1 MIIDIALQILR
12 EREAAGAGDPGPQWV
27 SAAVASGSRG

>member
-12 EREAAGAGDPGPQWV
+12 EREAAGAGDPGPERV
-27 SAAVASGSRG
+27 SGPVASGSRG